1 MNVCLVGPAHPYRG
15 GIAHFTSLLA
25 KEFSKEHDVAVINFK
40 RMYPSFLFPGKT
52 QFDDSASPLEV
63 ESSRLI
69 DSMNPFTF
77 VTTARFIARG
87 KPDMVVFQ
95 WWHPFFA
102 IAYACIAFLLRRM
115 TKAKIIFLCHNVLP
129 HEASLFDRV
138 LIKIGFAFVDAFL
151 VQSNEDRRNLH
162 RIKKN
167 ALSAFNP
174 LPTYDVFKRGEM
186 SAVRAR
192 EKLGVEGRVILFFGL
207 IRAYKGLNILLEA
220 FARSLEEMQATLLI
234 VGEFYEDPKPYLSLM
249 ERLSIRDRII
259 LVDRYV
265 PNEEVE
271 TYFTACD
278 VVVLPYLSAT
288 QSAIVQIAFGFEKPV
303 IVTRVGGL
311 PDVVEHGVTGY
322 LVPPG
327 DAESLAGA
335 IVKFYSI
342 GDSVAFEKNIRAAK
356 DKFSWRRC
364 VEKLHEL
371 AFAGD
376 ERPMRW

>member
-25 KEFSKEHDVAVINFK
+25 KEFSKEHDVSVINFK

-52 QFDDSASPLEV
+52 QFDDSSSPLEV

-77 VTTARFIARG
+77 FTTARFIARRR
-87 KPDMVVFQ
+87 PHMVVFQ

-102 IAYACIAFLLRRM
+102 FAYATIAFLLRRM
-115 TKAKIIFLCHNVLP
+115 ANTKVIFLCHNVLP
-129 HEASLFDRV
+129 HEASIFDRA
-138 LIKIGFAFVDAFL
+138 LIKIGFRFVDAFL
-151 VQSNEDRRNLH
+151 VQSKEDRRNLH
-162 RIKKN
+162 QIKRN
-167 ALSAFNP
+167 AVSTFNP
-174 LPTYDVFKRGEM
+174 LPTYDVFKRGEI
-186 SAVRAR
+186 SAARAR
-192 EKLGVEGRVILFFGL
+192 EKLAVEGRVVLFFGL
-207 IRAYKGLNILLEA
+207 IRAYKGLSVLLEA
-220 FARSLEEMQATLLI
+220 FARSLEKMPATLLI
-234 VGEFYEDPKPYLSLM
+234 VGEFYEDPEPYLSLM
-249 ERLSIRDRII
+249 DRLSIRDRII

-311 PDVVEHGVTGY
+311 PDVVEHGATGY

-327 DAESLAGA
+327 DAESLAAA
-335 IVKFYSI
+335 IVEFFSA
-342 GDSVAFEKNIRAAK
+342 GDPAAFEENIRAAK
-356 DKFSWRRC
+356 DAFSWRRC
-364 VEKLHEL
+364 VEKLLSLYDHL
-371 AFAGD
+371 A
-376 ERPMRW
+376 